1 MSLIQGLNLLLTYYW
16 YYKPSLLITN
26 SKHFK
31 HRQGMTK
38 SFSLPID
45 LTGLP
50 ILHNLQYQVSHRII
64 AILVRRHWVS
74 KELHIIPVTG
84 IGDISPGSDLGLI
97 IYEAMQAQ
105 MLEFRQSDV
114 LVVTQKIVSKAEG
127 NVVNLDEVRASE
139 FARSLAV
146 ESRKDA
152 SYIEIVL
159 RESRRIV
166 RMDHGVLICETK
178 HGFICANAGV
188 DESNVNGA
196 RAITLLPVDPDR
208 SAQQLRTRLQ
218 DLTGENF
225 SFDIAVFISD
235 TWGRPWR
242 NGQVNMAI
250 GVAGMEAIVDY
261 RGQYDPYGYELHA
274 TVLAVSDALA
284 SAVDLVMGK
293 IDHIPVALIRGYT
306 YIPDE
311 GSAKTLLRDPTTDMF
326 R

>member
-1 MSLIQGLNLLLTYYW
+1 M
-16 YYKPSLLITN
+16 
-26 SKHFK
+26 
-31 HRQGMTK
+31 
-38 SFSLPID
+38 
-45 LTGLP
+45 
-50 ILHNLQYQVSHRII
+50 
-64 AILVRRHWVS
+64 S
-74 KELHIIPVTG
+74 KELRIIPVTG

-105 MLEFRQSDV
+105 GLELLQGDI

-146 ESRKDA
+146 ESKKDA
-152 SYIEIVL
+152 PYIEVVL
-159 RESRRIV
+159 RETRRIV
-166 RMDHGVLICETK
+166 RMDRGVLICETK

-196 RAITLLPVDPDR
+196 RAITLLPVDSDH
-208 SAQQLRTRLQ
+208 SAQQLRTHLQ
-218 DLTGENF
+218 GLSGEG
-225 SFDIAVFISD
+225 SAFDIAVIISD

-274 TVLAVSDALA
+274 SVLAVADELA
-284 SAVDLVMGK
+284 SAAELVMGK

-306 YIPDE
+306 YIPSE
-311 GSAKTLLRDPTTDMF
+311 GSAKTLLRDPSTDMF